1 MEAPIGDDKKVS
13 ANADLERHSLDDLSI
28 GKGDLLSQEH
38 TDPVLNAKMKLIN
51 DVSGVYSR
59 ARDDSG

>member
-1 MEAPIGDDKKVS
+1 MEAHIGDDKKAS

-51 DVSGVYSR
+51 DVSGVDDR
-59 ARDDSG
+59 ARDDNQ